1 MRNFGR
7 RKQGDKCLKGRH
19 HKRLLCVR
27 KKGRNEHTAVI
38 VGLWGC
44 GCMNWYYN
52 FHYESS
58 VALWAQWT
66 SLGGKLINGRRTF
79 SAPRELTFE
88 VARKDLNQ
96 DERATRRLVT
106 DDGMIKIGM
115 STIWTTMRKCPWL
128 LDRNYVL
135 CPGSSENDSVTEV
148 KDQLGRVRPN
158 QGTARYNVS
167 SLSIRSNLHQS
178 QPEGREEAVSSING
192 HYSITVTGIFGTE

>member
-1 MRNFGR
+1 M
-7 RKQGDKCLKGRH
+7 
-19 HKRLLCVR
+19 
-27 KKGRNEHTAVI
+27 
-38 VGLWGC
+38 
-44 GCMNWYYN
+44 
-52 FHYESS
+52 
-58 VALWAQWT
+58 
-66 SLGGKLINGRRTF
+66 GGKLINGRRTF